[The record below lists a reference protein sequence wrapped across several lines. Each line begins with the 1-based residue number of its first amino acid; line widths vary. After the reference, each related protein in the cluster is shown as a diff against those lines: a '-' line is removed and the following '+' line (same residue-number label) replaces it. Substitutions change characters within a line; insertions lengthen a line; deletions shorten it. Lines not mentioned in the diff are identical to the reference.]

1 MSDQPGGQGGGAV
14 RNVIFDLGGVVLE
27 WNPDDIL
34 SRFQQDPDLR
44 SGLKQALFGHADW
57 HLFDRGGLSE
67 TEVIDRMETRLGRP
81 RAELIA
87 IVDAVRESLVEKP
100 GTVKLLRALHQ
111 RGIALYCLSNMPASI
126 YAHLRIRHAFWDI
139 FRGIVI
145 SGEVRMIK
153 PEPEVFA
160 HLLERFNLR
169 VEESVFVDDLAVNI
183 EAARRLG
190 LQTILFR
197 DAAQCQRE
205 LDKLLTI

>member
-1 MSDQPGGQGGGAV
+1 VSDQPGGQGGGAV

-44 SGLKQALFGHADW
+44 SALKQALFGHADW